1 MANVKTTPFA
11 DAEAFVGVMSEGA
24 SFTEEVLGVMSF
36 LPADT
41 LYIVT
46 GYVLGCLTTG
56 YYLVRF
62 LLGDDVRASGSRSVG
77 ATNVGR
83 RLGRQGFLLTFAGD
97 LAKGALAL
105 LLAEWGGCRE
115 AGLALVLLAVVCGH
129 IWPVQLRFKGG
140 KGVATALGGLIVY
153 DPLLTLIMAAACLP
167 IYLVSK
173 DRDLSGIVVFPLLPV
188 AALLLGRPFAT
199 IASCFALALLLLWT
213 HRDNLA
219 AISRGG
225 GTGGR

>member
-1 MANVKTTPFA
+1 MI
-11 DAEAFVGVMSEGA
+11 SEGV
-24 SFTEEVLGVMSF
+24 SFTEEGLRVMSF

-41 LYIVT
+41 WYIVT
-46 GYVLGCLTTG
+46 GYALGCLTTG
-56 YYLVRF
+56 YYLVKV
-62 LLGDDVRASGSRSVG
+62 LLGDDVRASGSRSAG

-83 RLGRQGFLLTFAGD
+83 RLGRTGFLFTFAGD
-97 LAKGALAL
+97 FAKGVLAM
-105 LLAEWGGCRE
+105 LLAEWGGCSE
-115 AGLALVLLAVVCGH
+115 AGLALVLIAVVCGH
-129 IWPVQLRFKGG
+129 IWPAPLRFKGG
-140 KGVATALGGLIVY
+140 KGVATALGGMIVY
-153 DPLLTLIMAAACLP
+153 DPVLTLIMAAACLP

-173 DRDLSGIVVFPLLPV
+173 DRARSGIIVFPLVPV
-188 AALLLGRPFAT
+188 TALLLGRPFST